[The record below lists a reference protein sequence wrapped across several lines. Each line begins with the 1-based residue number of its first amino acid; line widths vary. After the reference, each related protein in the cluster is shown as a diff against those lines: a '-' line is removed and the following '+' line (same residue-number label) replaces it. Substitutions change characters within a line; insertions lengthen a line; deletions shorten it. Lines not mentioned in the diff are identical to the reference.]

1 MSDVSTVA
9 AFQTAVTQSQVQSA
23 VALRVWKLVQQ
34 ANQQTADLVAQTVE
48 AVAQTMEVGAGSVSG
63 ALDLRA

>member
-1 MSDVSTVA
+1 MSDVSTIA
-9 AFQTAVTQSQVQSA
+9 AIRTAVAQSQIQSA

-48 AVAQTMEVGAGSVSG
+48 AVAKTMDVGAGSVAG